1 MSNRAGFWF
10 MVGFISI
17 IIISFITYVPEI
29 MGVKQKLENKAV
41 GYGQLNY

>member
-1 MSNRAGFWF
+1 MGNRAGFWF

-17 IIISFITYVPEI
+17 IIISFITYAPEI